1 MLSLADATPVADPSL
16 LQLWLVELLVLLE
29 VHQSYA
35 TYGTTSP
42 SDQGFPS
49 SAVAVAAD
57 CHLDHH
63 HILPDLVVFAASAQ
77 PLVVALVEVQAHSSE
92 LPSPSPWPE
101 VDLLAVVQ
109 PSHEVVGPLVV
120 DLALHVVL
128 ELLVVW
134 PCGSSTPACSVVE
147 TKLQGEAFCQAE
159 PFHAQKELPGQ
170 PPPLLCLL
178 LSSQSSAQP

>member
-29 VHQSYA
+29 VRQSSA

-49 SAVAVAAD
+49 SAVVVAAD

-101 VDLLAVVQ
+101 VGPLEVV
-109 PSHEVVGPLVV
+109 PLSREVVGPLVV

-134 PCGSSTPACSVVE
+134 P
-147 TKLQGEAFCQAE
+147 
-159 PFHAQKELPGQ
+159 
-170 PPPLLCLL
+170 
-178 LSSQSSAQP
+178 